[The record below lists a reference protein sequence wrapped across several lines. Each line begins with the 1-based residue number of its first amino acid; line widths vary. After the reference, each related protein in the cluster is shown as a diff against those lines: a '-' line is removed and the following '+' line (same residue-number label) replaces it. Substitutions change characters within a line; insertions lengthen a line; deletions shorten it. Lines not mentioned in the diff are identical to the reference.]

1 MAGFIRQKDGVPTL
15 FRFAQ
20 LLCRAL
26 SKFTPFI
33 IQKYPDNAALLAAL
47 AAAAAACQTLEAE
60 LIKVRSY
67 GD

>member
-1 MAGFIRQKDGVPTL
+1 VTIFNRKKDGLPTL

-33 IQKYPDNAALLAAL
+33 VQKYPDNPALLAAL
-47 AAAAAACQTLEAE
+47 AAAGAACQTLEAE
-60 LIKVRSY
+60 IAKVRTY